1 MSKIFISHRYT
12 GEDITSLT
20 IALRTI
26 TDTLESLGYT
36 VFCSLW
42 LIPYFEEHHMTADDN
57 YAYCLDAMRWSD
69 YMLAYIQSESE
80 SKGMILELERA
91 IEMRIPIILVIKR
104 WLGHE
109 RFRSIAREVVEFERV
124 EEIGERL
131 REIVWQK

>member
-1 MSKIFISHRYT
+1 MDLVSFALSFTSPYVARSQREYSSKMGILSNNIHHHTGLFYSLSIDMSITILTIFFYCYDPAMSKIFISHRYT

-57 YAYCLDAMRWSD
+57 YAYCLDAMR
-69 YMLAYIQSESE
+69 
-80 SKGMILELERA
+80 
-91 IEMRIPIILVIKR
+91 
-104 WLGHE
+104 
-109 RFRSIAREVVEFERV
+109 
-124 EEIGERL
+124 
-131 REIVWQK
+131 